1 MQITTKIFGEIT
13 IADDRII
20 RFPKGIV
27 GFPDLTDFTL
37 IYNSEHGN
45 GAPIRWLQSLQEPA
59 FAMPVMDPL
68 IVVKDY
74 APVIQNEL
82 LEKLG
87 ELNDENLLVMVT
99 VTIPSDIKKLTINLK
114 APIVIN
120 SDNLKACQVIVD
132 NDDYLVKY
140 PIYDILRAN
149 KKKAGV

>member
-74 APVIQNEL
+74 APVIQDEL